1 MSYVMPYN
9 ELHDP
14 CWKANK
20 VIQRVRELHVPTN
33 IRGLTPYGVAYSY
46 TGCTACWEQTNN
58 RDDRTFDFS
67 HVEYPCET
75 IRVLDGEQ

>member
-1 MSYVMPYN
+1 MTQG
-9 ELHDP
+9 EL
-14 CWKANK
+14 ARALMA
-20 VIQRVRELHVPTN
+20 IERVLDLHKPKN
-33 IRGLTPYGVAYSY
+33 IRGVTPYGVAYSY
-46 TGCTACWEQTNN
+46 TGCMACWEQTNN